1 MEQNTINV
9 GMSPY
14 ALETKDESKTLI
26 LPYLIHKNIFISYP
40 FNSNIGYKLRKYF
53 IEEGF
58 NVFDHNSPVKIGEN
72 LQSNIDLCT
81 DFILV
86 IEDEKHIADSKVS
99 DEFNYAVKH
108 KKHIIPI
115 ATESVEKAIDADD
128 FPLYNIST
136 YLQQT
141 SHLIINEEL
150 SDDDYKR
157 LKESLIVTSI
167 SKAQAEQIERKKERK
182 KNIDEIVSGLKT
194 DKIEREHSRVQ
205 WWYWICIGL
214 FFCLIVGFGF
224 FMYWNVTS
232 INKDSGWE
240 IVLIRVL
247 ISMSFL
253 SMIFILMNQAARSR
267 KNLVLLSKEIQEYD
281 YIGALLKGKVDYST
295 NEEETNKAIDST
307 FDKMIEQHLT
317 IQKQRLEKEDHTE
330 VKDITPDVLNF
341 FKENTSTMMGNF
353 NEMQKNILDLHKT
366 IVQTLK
372 DDKEKK

>member
-1 MEQNTINV
+1 ME
-9 GMSPY
+9 
-14 ALETKDESKTLI
+14 KTTVKVATTNNNI
-26 LPYLIHKNIFISYP
+26 IFPSTYTHKNIYISCAVR
-40 FNSNIGYKLRKYF
+40 SEIGKKMRDELLKD
-53 IEEGF
+53 GF
-58 NVFDHNSPVKIGEN
+58 NVLDRRSSVKIGDN
-72 LQSNIDLCT
+72 LLSNIDLCS
-81 DFILV
+81 DFILI
-86 IEDEKHIADSKVS
+86 IEDYYKIHHEDNTLLIDKNMI
-99 DEFNYAVKH
+99 DEFHYAFEQQ
-108 KKHIIPI
+108 KHIIPI
-115 ATESVEKAIDADD
+115 IEES
-128 FPLYNIST
+128 
-136 YLQQT
+136 
-141 SHLIINEEL
+141 L
-150 SDDDYKR
+150 SDLSQRRINDDKMSSYLRSTMCLTISDSFTDEDYTK
-157 LKESLIVTSI
+157 LKEALVVTSI

-194 DKIEREHSRVQ
+194 DKIEREHTRVQ

-232 INKDSGWE
+232 INKESGWE
-240 IVLIRVL
+240 TIIIRVL

-330 VKDITPDVLNF
+330 VKDITPDILNF
-341 FKENTSTMMGNF
+341 FKENTSTMMGNY

>member
-1 MEQNTINV
+1 ME
-9 GMSPY
+9 
-14 ALETKDESKTLI
+14 KTTVKVATTNNNI
-26 LPYLIHKNIFISYP
+26 IFPSTYTHKNIYISCAVR
-40 FNSNIGYKLRKYF
+40 SEIGKKMRDELLKD
-53 IEEGF
+53 GF
-58 NVFDHNSPVKIGEN
+58 NVLDRRSSVKIGDN
-72 LQSNIDLCT
+72 LLSNIDLCS
-81 DFILV
+81 DFILI
-86 IEDEKHIADSKVS
+86 IEDYYKIHHEDNTLLIDKNMI
-99 DEFNYAVKH
+99 DEFHYDFEQQ
-108 KKHIIPI
+108 KHIIPI
-115 ATESVEKAIDADD
+115 IEES
-128 FPLYNIST
+128 
-136 YLQQT
+136 
-141 SHLIINEEL
+141 L
-150 SDDDYKR
+150 SDLSQRRINDDKMSSYLRSTMCLTISDSFTDEDYTK
-157 LKESLIVTSI
+157 LKEALVVTSI

-194 DKIEREHSRVQ
+194 DKIEREHTRVQ

-232 INKDSGWE
+232 INKESGWE
-240 IVLIRVL
+240 TIIIRVL

-330 VKDITPDVLNF
+330 VKDITPDILNF
-341 FKENTSTMMGNF
+341 FKENTSTMMGNY